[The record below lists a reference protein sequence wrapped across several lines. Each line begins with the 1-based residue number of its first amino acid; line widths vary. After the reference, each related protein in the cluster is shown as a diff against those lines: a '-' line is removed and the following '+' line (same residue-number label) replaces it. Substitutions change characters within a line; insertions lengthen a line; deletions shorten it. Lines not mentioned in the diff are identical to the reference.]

1 MACAIIKSENKR
13 RDKKMTLLAY
23 LLETNPVGFW
33 FLAGFMCYPAIAI
46 IIMAII
52 DKIKEKI
59 KKRLDK

>member
-1 MACAIIKSENKR
+1 
-13 RDKKMTLLAY
+13 MTLLAY